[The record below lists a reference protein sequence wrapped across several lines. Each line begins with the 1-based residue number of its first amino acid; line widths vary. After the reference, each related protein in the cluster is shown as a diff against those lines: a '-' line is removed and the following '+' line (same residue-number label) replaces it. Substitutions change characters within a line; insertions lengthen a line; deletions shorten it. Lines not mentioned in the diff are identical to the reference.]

1 MTSKRFRRTFGA
13 ALFIALATLA
23 SCSTSTTET
32 FPSFTAPVVDAAG
45 AVDDSVEASLS
56 AELETFR
63 SAAGPQIAIA
73 VIETTGNSSIENYSI
88 DLARRWEVGNNQQ
101 DDGVLILVALTDKKL
116 RIEVGSG
123 IEGELTDIQ
132 AGRIVDEVMLPL
144 LRADDVNGAVV
155 QGARAVMSVWRGE
168 QLPEPTFN
176 VPQTSISGAVSF
188 ILFLFCI
195 ASSILLAVF
204 WRFVRHTTWTSD
216 GSRRG
221 YGGIFIPGGFSG
233 GGFGGGGFSGGGFSG
248 GGGGGFSGGGAG
260 GSW

>member
-13 ALFIALATLA
+13 AIFIALATLA

-45 AVDDSVEASLS
+45 AVDDSVETSLS

-88 DLARRWEVGNNQQ
+88 DIARKWEVGNKQQ

-144 LRADDVNGAVV
+144 LRANDVNGAVV

-176 VPQTSISGAVSF
+176 APQTSPQTTVSGVVGFLFF
-188 ILFLFCI
+188 ILFI
-195 ASSILLAVF
+195 GGSILLAVLGQF
-204 WRFVRHTTWTSD
+204 ARHTTWTSG

-221 YGGIFIPGGFSG
+221 YGGIFIPGGFGG
-233 GGFGGGGFSGGGFSG
+233 GGFGGGGFGG
-248 GGGGGFSGGGAG
+248 GGGGGFGGGGAG